1 MPYLN
6 TACGGRIHYETVG
19 EGPPLVFIHGWAM
32 SGEVWRFQKD
42 LAETYRLIIPDLRG
56 HGLSSAPASGYC
68 FQDFADDLL
77 ELFIAL
83 QLGNAILIGW
93 SMGAQVALQAFP
105 GLRSRLA
112 AIVLVSG
119 TPRFTATEGY
129 SHGVPD
135 VAVKGLSLLL
145 QRDFAGTVDDF
156 YKRMF
161 VDGELNAQLSGQIFS
176 EGHKIVPPAR
186 HAARQALKCLA
197 TTDLRSELAFVD
209 VPVLLIHGG
218 GDSICLPS
226 ASQYMAEHLSDARL
240 EIMEGAGH
248 APFMSRP
255 GEFAGILT
263 EFMDVIYAHD

>member
-6 TACGGRIHYETVG
+6 TAYGGRIHYETVG

-32 SGEVWRFQKD
+32 SGDVWRFQKE

-56 HGLSSAPASGYC
+56 HGRSSAPASGYC

-83 QLGNAILIGW
+83 RLENAILIGW

-105 GLRSRLA
+105 VLRSRLA
-112 AIVLVSG
+112 AVVLVSG
-119 TPRFTATEGY
+119 TPRFTSTEGY
-129 SHGVPD
+129 SHGVPE
-135 VAVKGLSLLL
+135 VAVKGLALLL

-156 YKRMF
+156 CKRMF
-161 VDGELNAQLSGQIFS
+161 VDGELSAELSGQIFC
-176 EGHKIVPPAR
+176 EVNKIVPPAR
-186 HAARQALKCLA
+186 HAVRQALKSLA
-197 TTDLRSELAFVD
+197 TTDLRAELALVD

-218 GDSICLPS
+218 SDSICLPS
-226 ASQYMAEHLSDARL
+226 ASQYMAEHLRDARIK
-240 EIMEGAGH
+240 IMKGAGH
-248 APFMSRP
+248 APFISRP

-263 EFMDVIYAHD
+263 EFLDSIYAHD

>member
-32 SGEVWRFQKD
+32 SGEVWRFQEG
-42 LAETYRLIIPDLRG
+42 LAETYRLIFPDLRG
-56 HGLSSAPASGYC
+56 HGFSSAPATGYR

-83 QLGNAILIGW
+83 RLENAILIGW

-105 GLRSRLA
+105 DLRSRLA
-112 AIVLVSG
+112 AVVLVSG

-129 SHGVPD
+129 THGQPEA
-135 VAVKGLSLLL
+135 AVKRLALLL
-145 QRDFAGTVDDF
+145 QRDFSGTVADF
-156 YKRMF
+156 FKRMF
-161 VDGELNAQLSGQIFS
+161 VDDELGARLPGHIFS
-176 EGHKIVPPAR
+176 EENKIVQPAW
-186 HAARQALKCLA
+186 HAVRQALKSLA
-197 TTDLRSELAFVD
+197 TTDLRAELALVD

-218 GDSICLPS
+218 GDSICIPS
-226 ASQYMAEHLSDARL
+226 ASQYMAEHLRDARL
-240 EIMEGAGH
+240 EIMAGAGH

-263 EFMDVIYAHD
+263 EFLDGIYAHD